1 MPCPAVVGARPKS
14 FQAKSSK
21 NAEDRLA
28 SNPDQTSG
36 GSSDLQD
43 CFFYQIKTCGRM
55 AKCPFLH
62 RTFPGDVC
70 RLFLFKKCKDDLR
83 CPKQHLSPSSL
94 PAPSVQ
100 EEARVRSVRQGREEV
115 PQYVYKKRGARER
128 GAGNVE
134 MRNSVNESEKSKIA
148 PEIKAFEC
156 LDCEVASTSCFLLE
170 NHLNSEEHWNR
181 MKQIKMEG
189 TGMKGVVGDRTD
201 FWSKEDERDWT
212 FVRKEKKAETVVKD
226 YIHVCNIP
234 LDMTFKKLKQ
244 ICLQYG
250 EVSKL
255 KMLPMYGDRAQHAFV
270 RYTTEEGKE
279 FAANKLKK
287 LQKSHFVGASELLL
301 EKAGQDDEIAEGDSR
316 VVTNV
321 KMEKMTA
328 DLHQQKLSLM
338 SDQLQQM
345 TLAREE
351 QETKL
356 LLCRTN
362 AKICKLNGAG
372 PDIALKLLEEE
383 LDIQRNLR
391 DLECAAQHVKKEMD
405 IWKSK
410 ILSSMNQSDI
420 DDSSGAQ
427 FYHPD
432 DLFNSDDEEE
442 FNEDMIDQNFEFKL
456 KNMMSPQLSE
466 EQAMKEHFKDL
477 YVNLPTENR
486 TRSSDD
492 VIGQHSTVWG
502 LEDVLESTKAIVR
515 SRKC

>member
-14 FQAKSSK
+14 FQAKSSN

-36 GSSDLQD
+36 GSSILQD
-43 CFFYQIKTCGRM
+43 CYFYQIKTCGRM

-62 RTFPGDVC
+62 RTFPEEVC

-134 MRNSVNESEKSKIA
+134 MRNSVNESEKSKIG
-148 PEIKAFEC
+148 PEIQAFEC

-170 NHLNSEEHWNR
+170 NHLNSEEHWN
-181 MKQIKMEG
+181 MLKQIKVKG
-189 TGMKGVVGDRTD
+189 TGMKGVVGNKTD
-201 FWSKEDERDWT
+201 FWSNQDERDWT
-212 FVRKEKKAETVVKD
+212 IVRKEKKAETVVKD
-226 YIHVCNIP
+226 CIHVCNIP
-234 LDMTFKKLKQ
+234 LDMTIKTFKQ

-255 KMLPMYGDRAQHAFV
+255 KMLPMYGDRAQHAYV

-287 LQKSHFVGASELLL
+287 LQKSHFVGASKLLL
-301 EKAGQDDEIAEGDSR
+301 EKAVQDDEI
-316 VVTNV
+316 VV
-321 KMEKMTA
+321 MEKMNA
-328 DLHQQKLSLM
+328 DMQQQKLSLM

-362 AKICKLNGAG
+362 AKICKLNCAG
-372 PDIALKLLEEE
+372 PDKALKLLEEE
-383 LDIQRNLR
+383 LVIQRNLR
-391 DLECAAQHVKKEMD
+391 DLEFAAQHVKKEMD
-405 IWKSK
+405 IWNSK
-410 ILSSMNQSDI
+410 ILSSIKQSNI

-466 EQAMKEHFKDL
+466 EQAMKELFKDL

-486 TRSSDD
+486 TRYSDD
-492 VIGQHSTVWG
+492 VIGQHSTICG

-515 SRKC
+515 SRKR